1 MPMRSRRLAT
11 TEHVTSAGLIAQKCC
26 MSFAVICGCDLAC
39 TPHPCLTLAV
49 PPALPCLIPR
59 AVPCLHPHA
68 LPHPPALHCLVPPA
82 VLCIP
87 KAYVSTILY
96 YIILYYILLYYTI

>member
-26 MSFAVICGCDLAC
+26 MSFAVICGRDLAC
-39 TPHPCLTLAV
+39 TPHPCLALAA
-49 PPALPCLIPR
+49 PPCL
-59 AVPCLHPHA
+59 A
-68 LPHPPALHCLVPPA
+68 LPHPPCGALSTPPCLASSPRIALPRPPA

-87 KAYVSTILY
+87 KAYVSTQ
-96 YIILYYILLYYTI
+96 